1 MPVLNRHFLLAH
13 INISSTP
20 FTILL
25 MMRHLKK
32 IVFISWGLA
41 SNVWAIDLLPGD
53 VVAPKP
59 GINLLQFT
67 YQRSER
73 GDYYKNNAVLVPNK
87 ELVNTQ
93 LQVKY
98 GRSFEIQDLP
108 AFFYLQTPY
117 TDIKATD
124 NAVSLLGLSDAS
136 GVGDTTFALAIWPYA
151 NHNTRRYL
159 GVAGYLTT
167 PTGDYQN
174 QRAVNPGE
182 NRYKWAGQ
190 IGYQQP
196 IYKDVDW
203 MVAFDTLWFGKNSD
217 YKVGGYS
224 TLEQKPL
231 YSLQTSVLYQLNH
244 TYAATL
250 AYFYSSGAVSYKDN
264 ARQSDQTVSQR
275 YQASLIANVPMGKVI
290 LQYGQEI
297 STKSGFKEESRW
309 LLRYN
314 RYFK

>member
-1 MPVLNRHFLLAH
+1 
-13 INISSTP
+13 
-20 FTILL
+20 

-32 IVFISWGLA
+32 IVFISWIVA
-41 SNVWAIDLLPGD
+41 TNAWAIDLLPGD

-59 GINLLQFT
+59 DINLLQVS
-67 YQRSER
+67 YQRIER
-73 GDYYKNNAVLVPNK
+73 GDYYQNNRVALNNNQV
-87 ELVNTQ
+87 VNSQ

-98 GRSFEIQDLP
+98 GRSFEIQNLP

-117 TDIKATD
+117 TDIKATG

-159 GVAGYLTT
+159 GVAGYLTA

-174 QRAVNPGE
+174 QRMANPGE

-196 IYKDVDW
+196 IYKDLDW

-217 YKVGGYS
+217 YKVGSYS

-231 YSLQTSVLYQLNH
+231 YSLQTSFLYQLNPN
-244 TYAATL
+244 YSVAL
-250 AYFYSSGAVSYKDN
+250 AYFYSSGAVSYKDEVK
-264 ARQSDQTVSQR
+264 QSDQTVSQR

-290 LQYGQEI
+290 FQYGQEI
-297 STKSGFKEESRW
+297 STKSGFKEDNRW
-309 LLRYN
+309 VLRYN